1 MGLLLTG
8 HGDDDKRRGRV
19 CAFTGGEARYLG
31 SMATVSRPVF
41 VLSVACAGLAAAG
54 VALFG
59 NWLREADKVAL
70 LRERLK
76 AADAPFCLA
85 TMPYPRANDGRLNP
99 GTDQRHRQQCDWA
112 EASAKAGG
120 GAVVLVG
127 DSITQAWEGQMDLL
141 KDAGSFVN
149 LGTSGDRTENVLW
162 RLRNGN
168 LPRGLDPRA
177 FVVMIGTNN
186 TGHRMDK
193 PEDIAAG
200 ILAILDEIQGEFPRT
215 PVILYR
221 IFPRGA
227 QPDDK
232 MRLNNAAASDL
243 VAKAVA
249 GRPNV
254 QVRELAPRLL
264 QPDGTL
270 SKEIM
275 PDLLHLSKKGYEI
288 WAADLREAL
297 K

>member
-1 MGLLLTG
+1 MNRVTAVLTLLCASLAAVAAALGLQWWRAATQ
-8 HGDDDKRRGRV
+8 H
-19 CAFTGGEARYLG
+19 AA
-31 SMATVSRPVF
+31 ATV
-41 VLSVACAGLAAAG
+41 ALA
-54 VALFG
+54 
-59 NWLREADKVAL
+59 EAT
-70 LRERLK
+70 K
-76 AADAPFCLA
+76 AEPFRLA
-85 TMPYPRANDGRLNP
+85 TAAYPRATDGRLND
-99 GTDQRHRQQCDWA
+99 GLYQRHLLQTAAA
-112 EASAKAGG
+112 EASAKEGG
-120 GAVVLVG
+120 KGLVLVG
-127 DSITQAWEGQMDLL
+127 DSITHAWEQPANLALL
-141 KDAGSFVN
+141 EGLPKVIN
-149 LGTSGDRTENVLW
+149 LGTGGDRTENVLW
-162 RLRNGN
+162 RLQNGN
-168 LPRGLDPRA
+168 LPKGLDPRA

-200 ILAILDEIQGEFPRT
+200 IVAILDEIQGEFPRT

-243 VAKAVA
+243 VVKAIA

-254 QVRELAPRLL
+254 QVRELAPKLL
-264 QPDGTL
+264 QADGTL
-270 SKEIM
+270 TREIM

>member
-1 MGLLLTG
+1 MN
-8 HGDDDKRRGRV
+8 RV
-19 CAFTGGEARYLG
+19 TAALAILCA
-31 SMATVSRPVF
+31 S
-41 VLSVACAGLAAAG
+41 LAA
-54 VALFG
+54 VALALG
-59 NWLREADKVAL
+59 LQWWRAVHQQAATSAL
-70 LRERLK
+70 LM
-76 AADAPFCLA
+76 AALQPEPFRLA
-85 TMPYPRANDGRLNP
+85 TAAYPRAADGRLND
-99 GTDQRHRQQCDWA
+99 GLYQRHLLQTAAA
-112 EASAKAGG
+112 EASAKEGG
-120 GAVVLVG
+120 KGLVLVG
-127 DSITQAWEGQMDLL
+127 DSITHAWEQPANLALL
-141 KDAGSFVN
+141 EGLPKVVN
-149 LGTSGDRTENVLW
+149 LGTGGDRTENVLW
-162 RLRNGN
+162 RLQNGN
-168 LPRGLDPRA
+168 LPEGLNPRA

-200 ILAILDEIQGEFPRT
+200 IVAILDEIQGEFPRT

-243 VAKAVA
+243 VVKAIA
-249 GRPNV
+249 GRTNV
-254 QVRELAPRLL
+254 QVRDLAPKLL
-264 QPDGTL
+264 QADGVL

>member
-1 MGLLLTG
+1 MNRITAVLSLLCASLAAVAAALGLQWWRAASQHAAATVAL
-8 HGDDDKRRGRV
+8 
-19 CAFTGGEARYLG
+19 AEAR
-31 SMATVSRPVF
+31 
-41 VLSVACAGLAAAG
+41 
-54 VALFG
+54 
-59 NWLREADKVAL
+59 KV
-70 LRERLK
+70 E
-76 AADAPFCLA
+76 PFRLA
-85 TMPYPRANDGRLNP
+85 TAAYPRANDGRLSEGNH
-99 GTDQRHRQQCDWA
+99 QRHLGQTAAA
-112 EASAKAGG
+112 EASAKEGG
-120 GAVVLVG
+120 KGLVLVG
-127 DSITQAWEGQMDLL
+127 DSITHAWEQPANLALL
-141 KDAGSFVN
+141 EGLPKVVN
-149 LGTSGDRTENVLW
+149 LGTGGDRTENVLW

-168 LPRGLDPRA
+168 LPKGLDPRA

-200 ILAILDEIQGEFPRT
+200 VVAILDEIQGRFPRT

-227 QPDDK
+227 QADDK
-232 MRLNNAAASDL
+232 MRLNNQAANER

-249 GRPNV
+249 GRTNV
-254 QVRELAPRLL
+254 SVRDLAPKLL

-270 SKEIM
+270 TREIM